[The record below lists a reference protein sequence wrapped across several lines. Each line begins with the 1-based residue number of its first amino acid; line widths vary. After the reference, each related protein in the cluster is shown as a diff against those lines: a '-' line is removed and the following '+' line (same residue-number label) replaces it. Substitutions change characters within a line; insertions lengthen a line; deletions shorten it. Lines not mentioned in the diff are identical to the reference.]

1 MLSAWF
7 TFLLYKFMRECAGEP
22 LYVLFRAVKQQV
34 DKGPVDAI
42 TSEARY
48 SLSEE
53 KLIRQSIDFKPMVRK
68 RQYFKKISWCFV
80 IITFLLQFQTV
91 YVSISQQT
99 VFVGGMDPN
108 TENVPVKVL
117 DCDTISQVKEKAL
130 DTIYRATPYSQR
142 PRKEDLDLGKGI
154 LRVNTSC
161 KIMRFSYCTY
171 ILIYWWKF
179 IEWRTGASGR
189 LILYDEDSTTKTEGE
204 WKKRN
209 TLNHYRVPDGASLNL
224 VSKQSSIYNLSILS
238 EKTDKSHKYETLN
251 LSKFSSA
258 SPPLSRATS
267 PLNQNIE
274 AGMKVWHLVKH
285 HDSDA
290 RKEGDRG
297 NKMVSEIYLTRLL
310 ATKGTLQ
317 KFVDDLFE
325 TIFST
330 AHRGSALP
338 LAIKYMFDFMDDQA
352 LQHGISDPEVVHTWK
367 SNSLPLRFWVNLIKN
382 PNFIFDIHKSNIVDS
397 CLSVV
402 AQTFMDSC
410 STSDHRLGMYLL
422 PIPTLRRSRWLIR
435 NVWRFFPLLFLGK
448 DSPSSKLLY
457 AKDIPVYKE
466 WVERYYS
473 DIKVMPAIS
482 DQDMN
487 AMLAE
492 ESRVYIYI
500 SIFVMTQISKVCS
513 TRFHQCSS
521 NFVFSCTQR
530 SLTRIVLYTN
540 CIHTRVNTTNN

>member
-1 MLSAWF
+1 
-7 TFLLYKFMRECAGEP
+7 
-22 LYVLFRAVKQQV
+22 
-34 DKGPVDAI
+34 
-42 TSEARY
+42 
-48 SLSEE
+48 
-53 KLIRQSIDFKPMVRK
+53 
-68 RQYFKKISWCFV
+68 
-80 IITFLLQFQTV
+80 
-91 YVSISQQT
+91 
-99 VFVGGMDPN
+99 MDPN

-142 PRKEDLDLGKGI
+142 PRKDDLDLGKI
-154 LRVNTSC
+154 SKVLIVYDQHNVC
-161 KIMRFSYCTY
+161 
-171 ILIYWWKF
+171 LIYDMY
-179 IEWRTGASGR
+179 ISTEWRTGASGR

-267 PLNQNIE
+267 PLNQNHD
-274 AGMKVWHLVKH
+274 GGLKCWHLVKH

-410 STSDHRLGMYLL
+410 STSDHRLGTYRVLFTFM
-422 PIPTLRRSRWLIR
+422 
-435 NVWRFFPLLFLGK
+435 RFFLNFWTRWWKLF
-448 DSPSSKLLY
+448 
-457 AKDIPVYKE
+457 
-466 WVERYYS
+466 
-473 DIKVMPAIS
+473 
-482 DQDMN
+482 N
-487 AMLAE
+487 
-492 ESRVYIYI
+492 
-500 SIFVMTQISKVCS
+500 
-513 TRFHQCSS
+513 
-521 NFVFSCTQR
+521 
-530 SLTRIVLYTN
+530 LTCDCR
-540 CIHTRVNTTNN
+540 